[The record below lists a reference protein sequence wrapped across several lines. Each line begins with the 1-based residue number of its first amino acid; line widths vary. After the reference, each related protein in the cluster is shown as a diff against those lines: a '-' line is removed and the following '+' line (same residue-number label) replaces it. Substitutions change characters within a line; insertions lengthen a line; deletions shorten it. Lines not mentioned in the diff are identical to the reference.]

1 MVIRPPML
9 PEDFRFT
16 NLGPNELPTEALEW
30 LRIVFRTWGAFV
42 LGFGVLLM
50 AIAGFVLKSQPAFL
64 RWGVPTALV
73 VSFGRFLASNLML
86 RSDFLWFIAG
96 LFVLSALT
104 AVGFALPASRMRKS
118 NDDVPRTASGST

>member
-1 MVIRPPML
+1 ML

-16 NLGPNELPTEALEW
+16 KLGPNELPSEALEW
-30 LRIVFRTWGAFV
+30 LQIVFRTWGAFV

-73 VSFGRFLASNLML
+73 ISLGRFLASNLML
-86 RSDFLWFIAG
+86 HSDFLWFIAG
-96 LFVLSALT
+96 LSGLGALT
-104 AVGFALPASRMRKS
+104 AVGFGLGPQRMRR
-118 NDDVPRTASGST
+118 NQR